1 MQWMAW
7 TLPTALFFIGIGL
20 SLAALT
26 LAELKW
32 PTREARGWLPI
43 KTTRG
48 DRFFISLLVAAYVHL
63 TWLASIDLSI
73 VIASVISIAIAIV
86 IMRWG

>member
-7 TLPTALFFIGIGL
+7 TLPTALFFAGIGL
-20 SLAALT
+20 SLVLLT
-26 LAELKW
+26 WAELKW
-32 PTREARGWLPI
+32 PTSEAKGLLPI

-63 TWLASIDLSI
+63 AWLATLDLSI
-73 VIASVISIAIAIV
+73 VFASILSLGIAAV